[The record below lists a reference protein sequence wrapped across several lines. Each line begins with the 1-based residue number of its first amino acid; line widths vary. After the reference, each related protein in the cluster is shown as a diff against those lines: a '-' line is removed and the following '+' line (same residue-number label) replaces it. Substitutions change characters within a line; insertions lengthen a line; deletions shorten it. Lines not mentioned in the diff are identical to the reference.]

1 MEPLK
6 IAFLWHHHQP
16 YYKDALS
23 SEYSLP
29 WVRLHA
35 IKAYYDMAALLKDF
49 PEIKVGV
56 NLVPS
61 LLQQLQDYQQGTAKD
76 LFLERTLKPAEDLEP
91 EERRFLLR
99 YFFMANWETMVKP
112 WPRYYEF
119 LQRRGLRWDGEGGE
133 RVLAQFTPKDY
144 RDLQVLFNLAW
155 FGFKAME
162 EFPVLRELR
171 RKGEGFTEEDK
182 AEVIRCQHDVLCRV
196 IPLYRHLEST
206 HQIELT
212 TSPFY
217 HPILPL
223 VYDTDIA
230 RRCMPHAP
238 LPDRFQASE
247 DARAQILRAVEYHAK
262 LFGRRPVGFWP
273 SEGSVCP
280 EIIPLLAEA
289 GIRWI
294 GTDEEILLYSM
305 PMMSRME
312 ALYRPYIVESG
323 GRELSIVFRDK
334 DLSNL
339 ISFTFGK
346 MEPRAAVDDFFKRL
360 QAIHDVVS
368 GQKGSSLLTIILD
381 GENPWENYSESGRPF
396 LTELYTR
403 LSKSEA
409 FRTVRI
415 IDELERH
422 PPQQRIHHLYS
433 GSWIHHDFDIWI
445 GSDEENRAWDYLNRT
460 RKALLPLL
468 NDGSVPAVQREAAWE
483 AIYAAEGSDWFWWYG
498 DDFSSTHDEEFDR
511 LFRAHLASAFRHLGQ
526 EVPEYLSRPIIHLH
540 PAKHVTEPVNFIHP
554 MLDGKRT
561 TYFEWQGA
569 GCYDATRRST
579 RFGEERLLSAICYG
593 FDLAHCY
600 LRIDPDEGCGPEKR
614 KRYEIHVHFFGGP
627 AEYRWVIPC
636 ALEPP
641 RFTVERSPDGIRYEP
656 VGEANTVVMGKILE
670 LAVPFAMLGWKPRER
685 YHFIVEIREQ
695 GSVVETYP
703 PNGYLTLEVPDQDF
717 EQLMWSV

>member
-23 SEYSLP
+23 GDYSLP

-35 IKAYYDMAALLKDF
+35 IKAYYDMAALLKEF
-49 PEIKVGV
+49 PEIQACV

-61 LLQQLQDYQQGTAKD
+61 LLQQLQDYQQGTARD

-112 WPRYYEF
+112 WPRYYEL

-144 RDLQVLFNLAW
+144 RDLQILFNLAW

-162 EFPVLRELR
+162 EFPVLQELR
-171 RKGEGFTEEDK
+171 QKGEGFTEEDK
-182 AEVIRCQHDVLCRV
+182 AEVIRCQHNVLFRV

-238 LPDRFQASE
+238 LPDRYQAPE
-247 DARAQILRAVEYHAK
+247 DARTQILHAVEFHAK
-262 LFGRRPVGFWP
+262 LFGQRPVGFWP

-280 EIIPLLAEA
+280 EIIPLLADA

-294 GTDEEILLYSM
+294 GTDEEILLNSM
-305 PMMSRME
+305 PTQSRME
-312 ALYRPYIVESG
+312 ALYRPYLVEAG
-323 GRELSIVFRDK
+323 GRELSVVFRDK
-334 DLSNL
+334 ELSNL
-339 ISFTFGK
+339 ISFTMGN
-346 MEPRAAVDDFFKRL
+346 MEPQAAVDDFFKRF
-360 QAIHDVVS
+360 QAIQSAVP
-368 GQKGSSLLTIILD
+368 GRKGSSLLTIILD
-381 GENPWENYSESGRPF
+381 GENPWENYPESGRPF

-403 LSKSEA
+403 LSKSES

-415 IDELERH
+415 MDELQRH
-422 PPQQRIHHLYS
+422 PPQQWIHHLYS

-468 NDGSVPAVQREAAWE
+468 NNGSVPAAQREAAWE

-540 PAKHVTEPVNFIHP
+540 PSKHVTEPMNFIHP
-554 MLDGKRT
+554 TLDGKRT

-579 RFGEERLLSAICYG
+579 RFSEERLLSAICYG
-593 FDLAHCY
+593 FDLTHCY

-614 KRYEIHVHFFGGP
+614 KRYEIHIHFFGGP

-636 ALEPP
+636 AQEPL

-656 VGEANTVVMGKILE
+656 VGEANTIVMGTILE
-670 LAVPFAMLGWKPRER
+670 LAVPFEMLGWKPGER

-703 PNGYLTLEVPDQDF
+703 PNGYLTLQVPDQDF

>member
-16 YYKDALS
+16 YYKDPLS
-23 SEYSLP
+23 GEYSLP

-35 IKAYYDMAALLKDF
+35 IKAYYDMAGLLKDF
-49 PEIKVGV
+49 PEIKAGV

-61 LLQQLQDYQQGTAKD
+61 LLKQLQDYEQGTVD
-76 LFLERTLKPAEDLEP
+76 QFLERTLKPAEDLET

-112 WPRYYEF
+112 WPRYYEL

-133 RVLAQFTPKDY
+133 RMLTQFTPKDY

-162 EFPVLRELR
+162 EFPVLQEFR

-182 AEVIRCQHDVLCRV
+182 AEVIRCQHEVLHRV
-196 IPLYRHLEST
+196 IPLYRQLESSR
-206 HQIELT
+206 QLELT

-238 LPDRFQASE
+238 LPDRFQAPE
-247 DARAQILRAVEYHAK
+247 DARAQILRAVEFHAK
-262 LFGRRPVGFWP
+262 LFGRKPTGFWP

-280 EIIPLLAEA
+280 EIIPLLADA

-294 GTDEEILLYSM
+294 ATDEEILLNSM
-305 PMMSRME
+305 PTQSRTE
-312 ALYRPYIVESG
+312 ILYRPYLTGSD
-323 GRELSIVFRDK
+323 GREVSIVFRDK

-339 ISFTFGK
+339 ISFTMGN
-346 MEPRAAVDDFFKRL
+346 MDPRAAVDEFFKRFHSI
-360 QAIHDVVS
+360 QNAVS
-368 GQKGSSLLTIILD
+368 DRKGPSLATIILD
-381 GENPWENYSESGRPF
+381 GENPWENYPDSGRLF

-409 FRTVRI
+409 FQTVRI
-415 IDELERH
+415 MDEIERH
-422 PPQQRIHHLYS
+422 PPHQRIHHLYS

-445 GSDEENRAWDYLNRT
+445 GSDEENRAWSYLSRT

-468 NDGSVPAVQREAAWE
+468 NDASVPAAQREAAWE

-498 DDFSSTHDEEFDR
+498 DDFSSSNDEEFDR

-526 EVPEYLSRPIIHLH
+526 EAPEYLSRPIIHLH
-540 PAKHVTEPVNFIHP
+540 PYKHVTEPVNFIHP
-554 MLDGKRT
+554 TLDGKRT

-569 GCYDATRRST
+569 GFYDATRRST

-593 FDLAHCY
+593 FNLTHCY
-600 LRIDPDEGCGPEKR
+600 IRIDPDEGCGPEKR

-627 AEYRWVIPC
+627 AEYRWVIHC
-636 ALEPP
+636 ALEPL
-641 RFTVERSPDGIRYEP
+641 RLTVERSPDGIRYEP
-656 VGEANTVVMGKILE
+656 VGEVNTVVMGTILE
-670 LAVPFAMLGWKPRER
+670 LAVPFAMLGWKPGER
-685 YHFIVEIREQ
+685 HNFIVEIREQ